1 MQPPNRMTADT
12 ERHLRLRYD
21 PKRGRVKKEKEE
33 EEEELK
39 RIKKPVH

>member
-1 MQPPNRMTADT
+1 MTADT

-21 PKRGRVKKEKEE
+21 PKRGRGKKEKEEE